1 MQSHY
6 NERMESLALLVTIL
20 LILMVTAGVVALFLT
35 FRKPMALSNVT
46 VKPLQRISTIF
57 LATIS
62 LVIGIQFA
70 TQVDSIGGRVIGGF
84 GITTALLAFYRVLR
98 K

>member
-1 MQSHY
+1 
-6 NERMESLALLVTIL
+6 MESLALLVTIL

-35 FRKPMALSNVT
+35 FRKPNELSNVT